1 MVLPGFAFSLLLLQ
15 LEHLHSFLQKQSLLL
30 FPAQEKFQAAVLS
43 APWLLVDLISFMLLH
58 FLLLSLISLVG
69 TTNKTKELWTK

>member
-15 LEHLHSFLQKQSLLL
+15 LEHLHSFIQKQSLLL

-43 APWLLVDLISFMLLH
+43 VLTVIISR
-58 FLLLSLISLVG
+58 S
-69 TTNKTKELWTK
+69 N